1 MVSTRRGQAPANQA
15 VRQATALDSV
25 MAATVSDFVVTATA
39 ELAAR
44 DSASPDNAARPPTYK
59 VIGLCLAIASGLF
72 IGTSFV
78 LKKVGLLKANV
89 KYSEEAGEG
98 YGYLK
103 NAFWWS
109 GMTLM
114 IIGEVC
120 NFVAY
125 AL

>member
-1 MVSTRRGQAPANQA
+1 MSFAAVQLATSALESHHDLVARAGGGGAAAAN
-15 VRQATALDSV
+15 
-25 MAATVSDFVVTATA
+25 
-39 ELAAR
+39 
-44 DSASPDNAARPPTYK
+44 RPPVYK
-59 VIGLCLAIASGLF
+59 AIGISLAIASGVF
-72 IGTSFV
+72 IGISFV

-89 KYSEEAGEG
+89 KYNEEAGEG

-103 NAFWWS
+103 NVYWWS

>member
-1 MVSTRRGQAPANQA
+1 MPAALAGWIAPATHELIA
-15 VRQATALDSV
+15 R
-25 MAATVSDFVVTATA
+25 AASNPQSI
-39 ELAAR
+39 E
-44 DSASPDNAARPPTYK
+44 RPPAYK
-59 VIGLCLAIASGLF
+59 AVGLTLAITSGLF

-89 KYSEEAGEG
+89 KYSQEAGEG

-103 NAFWWS
+103 NAYWWS

-114 IIGEVC
+114 IIGEIC

>member
-1 MVSTRRGQAPANQA
+1 MPALLAALVAPAANDL
-15 VRQATALDSV
+15 V
-25 MAATVSDFVVTATA
+25 
-39 ELAAR
+39 AR
-44 DSASPDNAARPPTYK
+44 ASTSPDTASRPPVYK
-59 VIGLCLAIASGLF
+59 AIGLTLAIASGVF

-89 KYSEEAGEG
+89 KYNQEAGEG

-103 NAFWWS
+103 NAYWWA

-114 IIGEVC
+114 IIGEIC

>member
-1 MVSTRRGQAPANQA
+1 MPLSIPGFV
-15 VRQATALDSV
+15 ATA
-25 MAATVSDFVVTATA
+25 TG
-39 ELAAR
+39 ELIAR
-44 DSASPDNAARPPTYK
+44 DTSNPNSQERPPIYK
-59 VIGLCLAIASGLF
+59 VIGLSLAIASGLF
-72 IGTSFV
+72 IGVSFV

-89 KYSEEAGEG
+89 KYNEEAGEG

-103 NAFWWS
+103 NAYWWT

-114 IIGEVC
+114 IVGEIC